1 MSRFWQNVIAFITAN
16 KTTKEILLMTYL
28 PLQHVLQINGNMPRC
43 ALTERLPTQI
53 IFTSQSSLDKN
64 ADQQFAK
71 KLWFSRKIQNM
82 HNLDYSKVHVILPQ
96 RIISIV
102 IFEMRFLMFWK
113 TSKVLPDIL
122 MRWGQF
128 HKLMALNTLIKRH
141 ICRQLAHPQALI
153 LVITNF
159 WDNTK

>member
-1 MSRFWQNVIAFITAN
+1 MLRFWQNVIAFITAN
-16 KTTKEILLMTYL
+16 KTTKEILLMTCL
-28 PLQHVLQINGNMPRC
+28 PLQHVIQINENMPRC

-128 HKLMALNTLIKRH
+128 HKMMALNTLIKRH
-141 ICRQLAHPQALI
+141 ICRQMAHPQALI
-153 LVITNF
+153 LVITNC
-159 WDNTK
+159 WDKTK